1 MQLVKWF
8 KPKKTITPPPSRP
21 LEPML
26 LARFK
31 RVLHTQQLDIF
42 ANVLQLSLVNL
53 QDTLSRKV
61 LGKDAY
67 EQKITLFDKTVDELY
82 HGIIR
87 LNDQLTK
94 EGAWDRTPRR
104 NLLLTIFVFYRIL
117 FRDLLTHLSP
127 IGSHSSTQ
135 DRYSLIKRI
144 PPQVIYQAGAEYWR
158 LYELSTLI
166 YGEFHELR
174 LNQDLI
180 PILTQIL
187 NDPSSIVPVSA
198 HNEIAHSEN
207 TSTVLPEDCLSL
219 EEHAQRVGSFIKWLE
234 HNRLSNHADFLVNDS
249 HLFIDSLNY
258 ESDVLFVSE
267 SLLSLYPSNT
277 PDEIR
282 LSLARTGGFLKDEPE
297 VRYCV
302 KGQTFPLIGLWCIEE
317 ARSIADSMVAKP
329 CVIEPLS
336 QETIEGAL

>member
-127 IGSHSSTQ
+127 AGNHSSTQ

-158 LYELSTLI
+158 LYELATLI
-166 YGEFHELR
+166 YGDLDDLR
-174 LNQDLI
+174 LNRDLK
-180 PILTQIL
+180 PILQTLFEDEAADLSSSPDSSIATLSTKETASPSNEKSTQHTKDAIAFLEWLEAKIL
-187 NDPSSIVPVSA
+187 NSEKGFELNADRVFVDTLSYDERTLFIAESVLTEFKKADPPLLLA
-198 HNEIAHSEN
+198 GLDALERLEG
-207 TSTVLPEDCLSL
+207 TVHQRYQITGFELSL
-219 EEHAQRVGSFIKWLE
+219 IR
-234 HNRLSNHADFLVNDS
+234 
-249 HLFIDSLNY
+249 
-258 ESDVLFVSE
+258 LFVDFD
-267 SLLSLYPSNT
+267 LNDMDIT
-277 PDEIR
+277 
-282 LSLARTGGFLKDEPE
+282 EP
-297 VRYCV
+297 V
-302 KGQTFPLIGLWCIEE
+302 I
-317 ARSIADSMVAKP
+317 
-329 CVIEPLS
+329 IEPV
-336 QETIEGAL
+336 T